1 MRRKG
6 SPLCRKLLILI
17 LISYGKEIPQLQLMA
32 FIHGAEV

>member
-6 SPLCRKLLILI
+6 SPLCQKLLTQI
-17 LISYGKEIPQLQLMA
+17 LISYGEDLPQLQLMA